1 MRYLFPAK
9 RVTHDFIVKGSPP
22 KAVFSNNAYS
32 VYFDRNYFEV
42 KQYKVRFK
50 GGVTGSLIAYAAHT
64 VSFHLSMV
72 CAVKSLP
79 FAETSNLKHKYKKQ
93 PGEIQGL
100 SGRYFTF
107 SFKLLFRLWS
117 ASSL

>member
-9 RVTHDFIVKGSPP
+9 RVTHGFIVKGSPP

-50 GGVTGSLIAYAAHT
+50 GGVTGKFDRLCGPHCLLSPFDGMCSE
-64 VSFHLSMV
+64 VS
-72 CAVKSLP
+72 AVRGDQ
-79 FAETSNLKHKYKKQ
+79 Q
-93 PGEIQGL
+93 PQTQIQKATWRDTR
-100 SGRYFTF
+100 S
-107 SFKLLFRLWS
+107 
-117 ASSL
+117 